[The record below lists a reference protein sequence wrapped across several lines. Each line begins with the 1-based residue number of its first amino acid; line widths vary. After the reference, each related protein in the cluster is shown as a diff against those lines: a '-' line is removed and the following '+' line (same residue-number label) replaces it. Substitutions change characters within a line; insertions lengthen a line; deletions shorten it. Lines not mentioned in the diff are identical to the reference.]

1 MIDTGMNILIVDD
14 HAFVRRALTTM
25 ISQLGTH
32 QITHASDGDDAMRF
46 IATAMPDIIICDLAM
61 PNMDGLALLRELSNQ
76 QFTGSVILS
85 SASDASLLR
94 AAANL
99 VTAFGLNLLGVMPK
113 PSSQQQLTHFFT
125 QHQQRYTHN
134 HTTSQ
139 LNVDS
144 SRAVLQNALDNEQFI
159 PVFQPQIAF
168 SSGECVGLEA
178 LCRWQHPDHGLL
190 SPYFFIDEI
199 EQAGLMAQLTL
210 SIIAQS
216 VQALQALPAEFAN
229 TKLSINLTPSCLTS
243 DIINTILA
251 DQSLMAL
258 AKQKRISFEITEQT
272 ELLSD
277 SLSLELLSRLRMNGF
292 NLSVD
297 DFGTGY
303 SSLQQLSQYP
313 FNEIKL
319 DRSFVSQATNDT
331 QSAAIVDMAIQLANK
346 LHMKVVV
353 EGVETHAQWQCMQ
366 LLGADICQG
375 FLCAK
380 PMQPHKLVA
389 WLPLWQNSYK
399 VIRAQSS
406 EALRA

>member
-1 MIDTGMNILIVDD
+1 MIDTSMNILIVDD
-14 HAFVRRALTTM
+14 HAFVRRALATM

-32 QITHASDGDDAMRF
+32 QITHASDGDDAMRI
-46 IATAMPDIIICDLAM
+46 IATATPDIIICDLAM
-61 PNMDGLALLRELSNQ
+61 PNMDGLALLRELSTQ
-76 QFTGSVILS
+76 QFAGSVILS

-99 VTAFGLNLLGVMPK
+99 VTAFGLNLLGVLPK
-113 PSSQQQLTHFFT
+113 PSSQQQLTHFFN
-125 QHQQRYTHN
+125 QHQQRYIQPNKTP
-134 HTTSQ
+134 Q
-139 LNVDS
+139 LIVDNS
-144 SRAVLQNALDNEQFI
+144 KAQLQKALDNTQFI
-159 PVFQPQIAF
+159 PVLQPQIAF

-178 LCRWQHPDHGLL
+178 LCRWQHPEHGLL
-190 SPYFFIDEI
+190 SPYFFIEQI

-216 VQALQALPAEFAN
+216 VQALQTLPAEFAN
-229 TKLSINLTPSCLTS
+229 TTLSINLTPSCLTS
-243 DIINTILA
+243 DMVNTILA
-251 DQSLMAL
+251 DHALMTL
-258 AKQKRISFEITEQT
+258 AKQKRISLEITEQT

-319 DRSFVSQATNDT
+319 DRSFVSQASSDT

-353 EGVETHAQWQCMQ
+353 EGVETHAQWLCMQ
-366 LLGADICQG
+366 QLGADICQG
-375 FLCAK
+375 FLSAK
-380 PMQPHKLVA
+380 PMEPHKLAA
-389 WLPLWQNSYK
+389 WLPLWQASYN
-399 VIRAQSS
+399 VIKAQSS